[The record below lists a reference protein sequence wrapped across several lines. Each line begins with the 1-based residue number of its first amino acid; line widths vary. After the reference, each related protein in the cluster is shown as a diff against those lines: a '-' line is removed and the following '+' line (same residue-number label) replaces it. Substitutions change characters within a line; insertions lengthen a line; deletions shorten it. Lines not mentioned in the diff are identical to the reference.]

1 MIRASALVNARSSR
15 VPGFLGIATT
25 LAIAVAPPAHAA
37 DAVRLIVKLKS
48 DGGKSAFTAKARVE
62 KLGADTGTPIRHVRS
77 MAMDAEVVA
86 LDGVS
91 PTDTAQALERLRVRP
106 DVEFAEIDRR
116 LELASSSLFSTRDTG
131 RMGGPR
137 RPLPSRV
144 RHDL

>member
-1 MIRASALVNARSSR
+1 MVNARLSR
-15 VPGFLGIATT
+15 VPGVLGIATT
-25 LAIAVAPPAHAA
+25 LAIAVAPPVHAA

-48 DGGKSAFTAKARVE
+48 DAGKSAFTAKARVE

-106 DVEFAEIDRR
+106 E
-116 LELASSSLFSTRDTG
+116 SSSRKSIAVAVLDTG
-131 RMGGPR
+131 YRRMGASPAASFPGTT
-137 RPLPSRV
+137 
-144 RHDL
+144 